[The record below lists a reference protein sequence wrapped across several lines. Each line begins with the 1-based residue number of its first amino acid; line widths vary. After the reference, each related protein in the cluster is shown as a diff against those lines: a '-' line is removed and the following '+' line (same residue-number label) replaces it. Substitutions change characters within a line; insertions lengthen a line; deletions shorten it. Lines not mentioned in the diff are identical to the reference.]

1 MPYCIEESHS
11 IASACFSK
19 YYLIFLL
26 FFHYNDSK
34 SNDCPHWL
42 YFFHSSWDCANRL
55 LASLLHTVFKVIIT
69 SARAKQV
76 TSPKAPLSTPW
87 VSQPLHRGFH
97 VIFPLRFYLLTLP
110 FPDFIISS
118 ASAQH
123 FIFKLYTHAQD
134 LFLIA
139 LTITHLLS
147 VPYTSFHMFTSNYPP
162 RSLFLLFHINPSAI
176 PV

>member
-19 YYLIFLL
+19 YNLIFLL
-26 FFHYNDSK
+26 FFQYNDSK
-34 SNDCPHWL
+34 SDDCPRWF

-55 LASLLHTVFKVIIT
+55 LASLHTLFKVIMT

-76 TSPKAPLSTPW
+76 ISPKAPLSTPW

-97 VIFPLRFYLLTLP
+97 VIVPLRFHLLTLP

-134 LFLIA
+134 LFLKV